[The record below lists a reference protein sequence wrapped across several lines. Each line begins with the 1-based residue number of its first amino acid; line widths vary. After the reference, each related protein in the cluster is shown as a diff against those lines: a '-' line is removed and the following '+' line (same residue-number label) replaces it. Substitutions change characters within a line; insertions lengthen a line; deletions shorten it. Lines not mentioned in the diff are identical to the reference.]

1 MTDLT
6 YYILSGVCVA
16 LVLLGINLMSKVKLS
31 VRGNALSAIS
41 MVMAMAIIV
50 FKNALWPQGWNI
62 ALYAVLVIAAV
73 FGICMALRIK
83 MIAMPQTIALLNGLG
98 GAASALV
105 AAVTAVEGATGNY
118 PVFES
123 ATAGLALAVGGVT
136 LTGSL
141 IAAGK
146 LARILDARPKSL
158 KNHNLIFGAL
168 LLVCVVAMVMQTVG
182 GGIWAALTAVTA
194 LAAGVVFVMR
204 VGGADMPITI
214 SLLNSLSG
222 VAGGIAGMAIGD
234 PLLVVVGG
242 IVGASGLILTQDMCK
257 AMNRTLGAILTGKT
271 TAAPAKAP
279 VAVAASKAKTE
290 KKVAPVVEK
299 KEAKLDENGV
309 AACLQK
315 AKKVIIVP
323 GYGMA
328 LSQAQGEVA
337 HLTSVL
343 ESRGVEVKFAIHP
356 VAGRMPGHMSVLLCE
371 ADIDYEKL
379 FMMEDINDDFASC
392 DLAIVIGA
400 NDVTNPAANTAEG
413 TPIYGMPVLSVE
425 KAPMTVFCNFD
436 TKPGYAG
443 VQNPLYSADNVLM
456 MLGDAKAS
464 VAKLEGFLSASVK
477 TAPTAAPVAVEAG
490 LTEGK
495 VGQTLQNAKKVIIVP
510 GYGMALSQAQ
520 GEVAHL
526 TSVLENRGVEV
537 KFAIHPVA
545 GRMPGHMSVLLCEAD
560 IDYEKLFMMEDIND
574 DFGSCD
580 IAIVIGANDVT
591 NPAANSA
598 EGTPIYGM
606 PILNVDQAPMAVFCN
621 FDTKPGYAGVEN
633 PLYSSDKVLMML
645 GDAKA
650 SVSKL
655 EALLSAPVAAATS
668 ATAPAPEA
676 KLGEA
681 QVADTLKNAKKVI
694 IVPGYGMALS
704 QAQGEVAHLASALEK
719 KGAEVRFAIHPV
731 AGRMPGHMSV
741 LLCEADID
749 YEKLFM
755 MEDINDDFSSC
766 DIAIVIGANDVT
778 NPAANSAEGTP
789 IYGMPILNVEQAPMA
804 VFCNFDTKPGYAG
817 VENPLY
823 SADNVLLMLGDAK
836 ESVAKLHSFLK

>member
-1 MTDLT
+1 MPEMSMTL

-16 LVLLGINLMSKVKLS
+16 LVLLGINLMSKVKLA
-31 VRGNALSAIS
+31 VLGNALSAVS

-50 FKNALWPQGWNI
+50 FKEQLWPQGSNI
-62 ALYAVLVIAAV
+62 PLYGVLLFA
-73 FGICMALRIK
+73 GIYGIYMSRQIK
-83 MIAMPQTIALLNGLG
+83 MISMPQTIALLNGLG

-105 AAVTAVEGATGNY
+105 AGVTAILGAAGT
-118 PVFES
+118 FEAS
-123 ATAGLALAVGGVT
+123 TAGIALAVGGVT

-158 KNHNLIFGAL
+158 KGHTFILAL
-168 LLVCVVAMVMQTVG
+168 LTLVCVAGIVLQTTG
-182 GGIWAALTAVTA
+182 SGLWAILTAVSS
-194 LAAGVVFVMR
+194 LLVGIVFVMR

-222 VAGGIAGMAIGD
+222 VAGGIAGMAISD

-279 VAVAASKAKTE
+279 APKAE
-290 KKVAPVVEK
+290 EPKVEEAPK
-299 KEAKLDENGV
+299 STKLDEIGV
-309 AACLQK
+309 AETLQN

-343 ESRGVEVKFAIHP
+343 EGRGTEVKFAIHP

-379 FMMEDINDDFASC
+379 YMMEDINDDFASC

-413 TPIYGMPVLSVE
+413 TPIYGMPVLDVE
-425 KAPMTVFCNFD
+425 KAPKAVFCNFD

-443 VQNPLYSADNVLM
+443 VENPLYSADNVLL

-464 VAKLEGFLSASVK
+464 VSKLEGFLSAI
-477 TAPTAAPVAVEAG
+477 PTASAPAVESAPAEDG
-490 LTEGK
+490 KLSEAK
-495 VGQTLQNAKKVIIVP
+495 VGQALQNAKKVIIVP

-526 TSVLENRGVEV
+526 TSVLESKGVEV

-560 IDYEKLFMMEDIND
+560 IDYEKLYMMEDIND
-574 DFGSCD
+574 DFASCD

-606 PILNVDQAPMAVFCN
+606 PILNVADAPMAVFCN
-621 FDTKPGYAGVEN
+621 FDTKPGYAGVDN
-633 PLYSSDKVLMML
+633 PLYTADNVLLML
-645 GDAKA
+645 GDAKE

-655 EALLSAPVAAATS
+655 ETLLTTTVA
-668 ATAPAPEA
+668 APAPSAAAPAPQA
-676 KLGEA
+676 KLSEEA
-681 QVADTLKNAKKVI
+681 VSQTMTSAKKVI

-704 QAQGEVAHLASALEK
+704 QAQGEVAHLAAALEK
-719 KGAEVRFAIHPV
+719 KGAEVKFAIHPV

-749 YEKLFM
+749 YEKLYM
-755 MEDINDDFSSC
+755 MEDINDDFASC
-766 DIAIVIGANDVT
+766 DITIVIGANDVT

-817 VENPLY
+817 VDNPLY
-823 SADNVLLMLGDAK
+823 TADNVLLLLGDAK
-836 ESVAKLHSFLK
+836 ESVSKLASFLK

>member
-1 MTDLT
+1 MSDLL

-31 VRGNALSAIS
+31 VTGNALSAVS
-41 MVMAMAIIV
+41 MVFAMILTVIRYDLGMKV
-50 FKNALWPQGWNI
+50 
-62 ALYAVLVIAAV
+62 ALYGVLVIAGI
-73 FGICMALRIK
+73 FGIIAAGKIK

-105 AAVTAVEGATGNY
+105 AACTAVQGGVGT
-118 PVFES
+118 FEAS
-123 ATAGLALAVGGVT
+123 TAGLALAVGGLT

-168 LLVCVVAMVMQTVG
+168 LVACVVGMVMQTVG
-182 GGIWAALTAVTA
+182 SGAWAVLTAIASLV
-194 LAAGVVFVMR
+194 AGVVFVMR

-222 VAGGIAGMAIGD
+222 VAGGIAGMAIGE

-279 VAVAASKAKTE
+279 VKVPAAVAASTAKAEE
-290 KKVAPVVEK
+290 KKAAPAQK
-299 KEAKLDENGV
+299 KAAKLDEDGV
-309 AACLQK
+309 AAALQK

-343 ESRGVEVKFAIHP
+343 ENRGVEVKFAIHP

-371 ADIDYEKL
+371 ADIDYDKL

-443 VQNPLYSADNVLM
+443 VENPLYTANNVLM

-477 TAPTAAPVAVEAG
+477 TAPATASAPIAEAG
-490 LTEGK
+490 LSEAK
-495 VGQTLQNAKKVIIVP
+495 VGRTLQNAKKVIIVP

-574 DFGSCD
+574 DF
-580 IAIVIGANDVT
+580 A
-591 NPAANSA
+591 
-598 EGTPIYGM
+598 
-606 PILNVDQAPMAVFCN
+606 
-621 FDTKPGYAGVEN
+621 
-633 PLYSSDKVLMML
+633 
-645 GDAKA
+645 
-650 SVSKL
+650 
-655 EALLSAPVAAATS
+655 
-668 ATAPAPEA
+668 
-676 KLGEA
+676 
-681 QVADTLKNAKKVI
+681 
-694 IVPGYGMALS
+694 
-704 QAQGEVAHLASALEK
+704 
-719 KGAEVRFAIHPV
+719 
-731 AGRMPGHMSV
+731 
-741 LLCEADID
+741 
-749 YEKLFM
+749 
-755 MEDINDDFSSC
+755 SC

-836 ESVAKLHSFLK
+836 ASVSKLETLLSAAPQAPAAAPAPVAEAKLSEAKVAETMKTAKKVIIVPGYGMALSQAQGEVAHLAAALERKGAEVKFAIHPVAGRMPGHMSVLLCEADIDYEKLFMMEDINDDFASCDIAIVIGANDVTNPAANSAEGTPIYGMPILNVEQAPMAVFCNFDTKPGYAGVENPLYTADNVLLLLGDAKESVAKLHSFVK

>member
-1 MTDLT
+1 MSDLI
-6 YYILSGVCVA
+6 YYLLSGVCVA
-16 LVLLGINLMSKVKLS
+16 LVLLGINLMSKVRLS
-31 VRGNALSAIS
+31 VIGNALSAVS
-41 MVMAMAIIV
+41 MVMAIVIII
-50 FKNALWPQGWNI
+50 FKNELWPKGAI
-62 ALYAVLVIAAV
+62 LPLYGVLAIAAIY
-73 FGICMALRIK
+73 GIYMARRIK

-105 AAVTAVEGATGNY
+105 AAVTAILGATGKY
-118 PVFES
+118 VVFET

-158 KNHNLIFGAL
+158 KGHNFIFGL
-168 LLVCVVAMVMQTVG
+168 LLVICVAAMVLQTVS
-182 GGIWAALTAVTA
+182 GGIWALVTA
-194 LAAGVVFVMR
+194 ISSLVAGVVFVMR

-279 VAVAASKAKTE
+279 ATKAE
-290 KKVAPVVEK
+290 EAPVE
-299 KEAKLDENGV
+299 EAPKSTKLDEIGV
-309 AACLQK
+309 AETLQN

-343 ESRGVEVKFAIHP
+343 EGKGVEVKFAIHP

-379 FMMEDINDDFASC
+379 FMMEDINDEFASC

-413 TPIYGMPVLSVE
+413 TPIYGMPVLDVE
-425 KAPMTVFCNFD
+425 KAPKAVFCNFD

-443 VQNPLYSADNVLM
+443 VENPLYSADNVLL

-464 VAKLEGFLSASVK
+464 VSKLEGFLSQI
-477 TAPTAAPVAVEAG
+477 PTASEAPAEASAPAE
-490 LTEGK
+490 EGK
-495 VGQTLQNAKKVIIVP
+495 ISEATVGQALQNAKKVIIVP

-526 TSVLENRGVEV
+526 TSVLEGKGVEV

-560 IDYEKLFMMEDIND
+560 IDYEKLYMMEDIND
-574 DFGSCD
+574 DFASCD
-580 IAIVIGANDVT
+580 LAIVIGANDVT

-606 PILNVDQAPMAVFCN
+606 PILNV
-621 FDTKPGYAGVEN
+621 
-633 PLYSSDKVLMML
+633 
-645 GDAKA
+645 
-650 SVSKL
+650 
-655 EALLSAPVAAATS
+655 
-668 ATAPAPEA
+668 
-676 KLGEA
+676 
-681 QVADTLKNAKKVI
+681 
-694 IVPGYGMALS
+694 
-704 QAQGEVAHLASALEK
+704 
-719 KGAEVRFAIHPV
+719 AE
-731 AGRMPGHMSV
+731 
-741 LLCEADID
+741 
-749 YEKLFM
+749 
-755 MEDINDDFSSC
+755 
-766 DIAIVIGANDVT
+766 
-778 NPAANSAEGTP
+778 
-789 IYGMPILNVEQAPMA
+789 APMA

-836 ESVAKLHSFLK
+836 ESVSKLETLLTTTVAAPAPSASAPTSQAKLSEDAVGQTLTSAKKVIIVPGYGMALSQAQGEVAHLAAALEKKGAEVKFAIHPVAGRMPGHMSVLLCEADIDYEKLFMMEDINNDFASCDIAIVIGANDVTNPAANTAEGTPIYGMPILNVAEAPMAVFCNFDTKPGYAGVDNPLYTADNVLLMLGDAKDSVAKLSGLVK

>member
-1 MTDLT
+1 MPEMSMTV

-16 LVLLGINLMSKVKLS
+16 LVLLGINLMSKVKLA
-31 VRGNALSAIS
+31 VIGNALSAVS

-50 FKNALWPQGWNI
+50 FKEQLWPQGTVLPLYIVLAI
-62 ALYAVLVIAAV
+62 AGFY
-73 FGICMALRIK
+73 GIYMAKQIK

-105 AAVTAVEGATGNY
+105 AAVTAIQGAAGT
-118 PVFES
+118 FEAS
-123 ATAGLALAVGGVT
+123 TAGVALAVGGLT

-158 KNHNLIFGAL
+158 KGHTAILAL
-168 LLVCVVAMVMQTVG
+168 LALACVAGIVLQTIG
-182 GGIWAALTAVTA
+182 SGAWAILTAVA
-194 LAAGVVFVMR
+194 SLVVGVVFVMR

-222 VAGGIAGMAIGD
+222 VAGGIAGMAISD

-279 VAVAASKAKTE
+279 APKAEEAKAE
-290 KKVAPVVEK
+290 EAPK
-299 KEAKLDENGV
+299 SAKLDEAGV
-309 AACLQK
+309 AATLQN

-343 ESRGVEVKFAIHP
+343 EGKGVEVKFAIHP

-379 FMMEDINDDFASC
+379 YMMEDINDDFASC

-425 KAPMTVFCNFD
+425 KAPKTVFCNFD

-443 VQNPLYSADNVLM
+443 VENPLYSADNVLM

-464 VAKLEGFLSASVK
+464 VAKLEALLSG
-477 TAPTAAPVAVEAG
+477 APVAAESAPAEAPAADAK
-490 LTEGK
+490 LSENK
-495 VGQTLQNAKKVIIVP
+495 VAATLQNAKKVIIVP

-526 TSVLENRGVEV
+526 TSVLEGKGVEV

-560 IDYEKLFMMEDIND
+560 IDYEKLYMMEDIND
-574 DFGSCD
+574 DF
-580 IAIVIGANDVT
+580 A
-591 NPAANSA
+591 
-598 EGTPIYGM
+598 
-606 PILNVDQAPMAVFCN
+606 
-621 FDTKPGYAGVEN
+621 
-633 PLYSSDKVLMML
+633 
-645 GDAKA
+645 
-650 SVSKL
+650 
-655 EALLSAPVAAATS
+655 
-668 ATAPAPEA
+668 
-676 KLGEA
+676 
-681 QVADTLKNAKKVI
+681 
-694 IVPGYGMALS
+694 
-704 QAQGEVAHLASALEK
+704 
-719 KGAEVRFAIHPV
+719 
-731 AGRMPGHMSV
+731 
-741 LLCEADID
+741 
-749 YEKLFM
+749 
-755 MEDINDDFSSC
+755 SC

-836 ESVAKLHSFLK
+836 ASVAKLEALLSAPVAASAPAAASTAGFGEGEAAQTLSNAKKVIIVPGYGMALSQAQGEVAHLAAALEKRGAEVKFAIHPVAGRMPGHMSVLLCEADIDYEKLYMMEDINDDFASCDIAIVIGANDVTNPAANSAEGTPIYGMPILNVDKAPKAIFCNFDTKPGYAGVDNPLYSADNVLLLLGDAKESVAKLHSFLN

>member
-1 MTDLT
+1 MSDIL

-31 VRGNALSAIS
+31 VVGNALSALS

-50 FKNALWPQGWNI
+50 FKEQLWPKGSNL
-62 ALYAVLVIAAV
+62 ALYGVLLFAGLY
-73 FGICMALRIK
+73 GIYMASRIK

-105 AAVTAVEGATGNY
+105 AATTAILGATGEY
-118 PVFES
+118 VVFEN
-123 ATAGLALAVGGVT
+123 ATAGVALAVGALT

-146 LARILDARPKSL
+146 LARILDARPKTL
-158 KNHNLIFGAL
+158 KGHTLILAL
-168 LLVCVVAMVMQTVG
+168 LVLAFVAGIVLQTTVS
-182 GGIWAALTAVTA
+182 GIWAILTAVAA
-194 LAAGVVFVMR
+194 LLAGVVFVMR

-279 VAVAASKAKTE
+279 APKAEEATAQE
-290 KKVAPVVEK
+290 EAPK
-299 KEAKLDENGV
+299 STKLDEIGV
-309 AACLQK
+309 AETLQNAK
-315 AKKVIIVP
+315 KVIIVPGYGMALSQAQGEVAHLTSVLEGRGTEVKFAIHPVAGRMPGHMSVLLCEADIDYEKLYMMEDINDDFASCDLAIVIGANDVTNPAANTAEGTPIYGMPVLDVEKAPKAVFCNFDTKPGYAGVENPLYTADNVLLMLGDAKASVSKLEGFLSQIPTASAPAAESAPAEDGKLSEAKVGQTLQNAKKVIIVP

-343 ESRGVEVKFAIHP
+343 ESKGVEVKFAIHP

-379 FMMEDINDDFASC
+379 FMMEDINDDFA
-392 DLAIVIGA
+392 
-400 NDVTNPAANTAEG
+400 
-413 TPIYGMPVLSVE
+413 
-425 KAPMTVFCNFD
+425 
-436 TKPGYAG
+436 
-443 VQNPLYSADNVLM
+443 
-456 MLGDAKAS
+456 
-464 VAKLEGFLSASVK
+464 
-477 TAPTAAPVAVEAG
+477 
-490 LTEGK
+490 
-495 VGQTLQNAKKVIIVP
+495 
-510 GYGMALSQAQ
+510 
-520 GEVAHL
+520 
-526 TSVLENRGVEV
+526 
-537 KFAIHPVA
+537 
-545 GRMPGHMSVLLCEAD
+545 
-560 IDYEKLFMMEDIND
+560 
-574 DFGSCD
+574 
-580 IAIVIGANDVT
+580 
-591 NPAANSA
+591 
-598 EGTPIYGM
+598 
-606 PILNVDQAPMAVFCN
+606 
-621 FDTKPGYAGVEN
+621 
-633 PLYSSDKVLMML
+633 
-645 GDAKA
+645 
-650 SVSKL
+650 
-655 EALLSAPVAAATS
+655 
-668 ATAPAPEA
+668 
-676 KLGEA
+676 
-681 QVADTLKNAKKVI
+681 
-694 IVPGYGMALS
+694 
-704 QAQGEVAHLASALEK
+704 
-719 KGAEVRFAIHPV
+719 
-731 AGRMPGHMSV
+731 
-741 LLCEADID
+741 
-749 YEKLFM
+749 
-755 MEDINDDFSSC
+755 SC

-836 ESVAKLHSFLK
+836 ESVSKLETLLTTTVTEAAPSASAPASQAKLSEEAVGQTLTAAKKVIIVPGYGMALSQAQGEVAHLAAALEKKGAEVKFAIHPVAGRMPGHMSVLLCEADIDYEKLYMMEDINDDFASCDIAIVIGANDVTNPAANSAEGSPIYGMPILNVEKAPMAVFCNFDTKPGYAGVDNPLYSADNVLLMLGDAKESVSKLAGLVK

>member
-1 MTDLT
+1 MSITM
-6 YYILSGVCVA
+6 YYVLSCVCVG

-31 VRGNALSAIS
+31 VLGNALSAVS
-41 MVMAMAIIV
+41 MVFAMVIIV
-50 FKNALWPQGWNI
+50 LKEKLWPQGPNLP
-62 ALYAVLVIAAV
+62 LYIVLLIAAAY
-73 FGICMALRIK
+73 GIYMAKQIK

-105 AAVTAVEGATGNY
+105 AGVTVIQGAAGT
-118 PVFES
+118 FEA
-123 ATAGLALAVGGVT
+123 ATAGLALAVGAVT

-158 KNHNLIFGAL
+158 KGHTAILAV
-168 LLVCVVAMVMQTVG
+168 LVLACVAGMVLQTVG
-182 GGIWAALTAVTA
+182 AGLWAVMTAVTA
-194 LAAGVVFVMR
+194 LVVGVVFVMR

-222 VAGGIAGMAIGD
+222 VAGGIAGMAISD

-279 VAVAASKAKTE
+279 
-290 KKVAPVVEK
+290 APVEEAPAEEAPK
-299 KEAKLDENGV
+299 SAKLDEAGV
-309 AACLQK
+309 AAALQT

-343 ESRGVEVKFAIHP
+343 ENRGTEVKFAIHP

-379 FMMEDINDDFASC
+379 YMMEDINEDFASC

-400 NDVTNPAANTAEG
+400 NDVTNPAANSAEG

-425 KAPMTVFCNFD
+425 NAPKAVFCNFD

-443 VQNPLYSADNVLM
+443 VENPLYSADNVLL

-464 VAKLEGFLSASVK
+464 VSKLEGLLSGTVTATEEAPAASE
-477 TAPTAAPVAVEAG
+477 AADGKLNEA
-490 LTEGK
+490 K
-495 VGQTLQNAKKVIIVP
+495 VGAALQSAKKVIIVP

-560 IDYEKLFMMEDIND
+560 IDYEKLYMMEDIND
-574 DFGSCD
+574 DFASCD
-580 IAIVIGANDVT
+580 MAIVIGANDVT

-633 PLYSSDKVLMML
+633 PLYSADNVLLML

-650 SVSKL
+650 SVAKL
-655 EALLSAPVAAATS
+655 EGLLSAPVAVAEAPTAS
-668 ATAPAPEA
+668 AGF
-676 KLGEA
+676 GEA
-681 QVADTLKNAKKVI
+681 EAAQALSDAKKVI

-704 QAQGEVAHLASALEK
+704 QAQGEVAHLASVLEK
-719 KGAEVRFAIHPV
+719 RGAEVKFAIHPV

-749 YEKLFM
+749 YEKLYM
-755 MEDINDDFSSC
+755 MEDINEDFASC
-766 DIAIVIGANDVT
+766 DLAIVIGANDVT

-789 IYGMPILNVEQAPMA
+789 IYGMPILNVDKAPKA
-804 VFCNFDTKPGYAG
+804 IFCNFDTKPGYAG
-817 VENPLY
+817 VDNPLY
-823 SADNVLLMLGDAK
+823 SADNVLLLLGDAK
-836 ESVAKLHSFLK
+836 ESVAKLYGFLN

>member
-1 MTDLT
+1 MTDLV

-31 VRGNALSAIS
+31 VTGNALSAVS
-41 MVMAMAIIV
+41 MVFAMILTVIRYDLGMNV
-50 FKNALWPQGWNI
+50 
-62 ALYAVLVIAAV
+62 ALYGVLVIAGI
-73 FGICMALRIK
+73 FGIIAAGKIK

-105 AAVTAVEGATGNY
+105 AACTAVQGGVGT
-118 PVFES
+118 FEAS
-123 ATAGLALAVGGVT
+123 TAGLALAVGGLT

-158 KNHNLIFGAL
+158 KNHNLIFAL
-168 LLVCVVAMVMQTVG
+168 LLVACVVAMVMQTVG
-182 GGIWAALTAVTA
+182 SGAWAVLTAITSLV
-194 LAAGVVFVMR
+194 AGVVFVMR

-222 VAGGIAGMAIGD
+222 VAGGIAGMAIGE

-279 VAVAASKAKTE
+279 AKVPAAVAAPVAKAAPVQE
-290 KKVAPVVEK
+290 KKA
-299 KEAKLDENGV
+299 AKLDENGV
-309 AACLQK
+309 AAALQK

-343 ESRGVEVKFAIHP
+343 EGRGVEVKFAIHP

-443 VQNPLYSADNVLM
+443 VENPLYSASNVLM

-464 VAKLEGFLSASVK
+464 VAKLEGFLSGSVE
-477 TAPTAAPVAVEAG
+477 TAPAVASAPVAEAG
-490 LTEGK
+490 LTEAK
-495 VGQTLQNAKKVIIVP
+495 VGQTLQKAKKVIIVP

-526 TSVLENRGVEV
+526 TSVLEGRGVEV

-560 IDYEKLFMMEDIND
+560 IDYEKLYMMEDIND

-606 PILNVDQAPMAVFCN
+606 PILNVEKAPMAVFCN

-633 PLYSSDKVLMML
+633 PLYSADNVLLML

-650 SVSKL
+650 SVAKL
-655 EALLSAPVAAATS
+655 ETLLSAPAPVAAS
-668 ATAPAPEA
+668 APAA
-676 KLGEA
+676 QTKLSETK
-681 QVADTLKNAKKVI
+681 VADTLKAAKKVI
-694 IVPGYGMALS
+694 VVPGYGMALS
-704 QAQGEVAHLASALEK
+704 QAQGEVAHLAAVLER
-719 KGAEVRFAIHPV
+719 KGAEVKFAIHPV

-749 YEKLFM
+749 YEKLYM
-755 MEDINDDFSSC
+755 MEDINDDFGSC

-823 SADNVLLMLGDAK
+823 NADNVLLMLGDAK